1 MHMNNRYLDTTN
13 TDPTI
18 NLAMEEALLLSN
30 PPVPT
35 LFLWQNAH
43 TVVIGRGQNAWKECR
58 SDLLREEG
66 GTLVRRSTG
75 GGAVYH
81 DLGNLNFSFLMPK
94 ATYDVPRQLQ
104 VIARAVANFGIE
116 AEASGRNDIVL
127 VPSGAKFSGNAFRH
141 TPSASLHHGTILM
154 DVDFSK
160 LGRYLQP
167 SRAKLEAKGVDSV
180 RARVGNLSELAPDIT
195 IPALKDALHTAFI
208 QEYGPT
214 DTLDITDLVD
224 AAQLDSLTAKYRDW
238 GWTFGS
244 TPQFDLTL
252 EHRFPFGMLELH
264 LRLKQGAIQEAACY
278 TDANDPDLA
287 SRLAAALTGSPFTP
301 EALHERLKNSPHEE
315 DREVGDWLAGQRL

>member
-1 MHMNNRYLDTTN
+1 MNNRYLDTTN
-13 TDPTI
+13 TDPTR
-18 NLAMEEALLLSN
+18 NLAMEEALLLAD

-94 ATYDVPRQLQ
+94 ALYDVPRQLQ
-104 VIARAVANFGIE
+104 VIAKAVAHFGIQ
-116 AEASGRNDIVL
+116 AQASGRNDIVL

-141 TPSASLHHGTILM
+141 TQTASLHHGTILM
-154 DVDFSK
+154 DVDFTK

-167 SRAKLEAKGVDSV
+167 SKAKLDAKGVQSV

-195 IPALKDALHTAFI
+195 IPALKTALFDAFQ
-208 QEYGPT
+208 QEYGST
-214 DTLDITDLVD
+214 DTLKITDLVD

-238 GWTFGS
+238 DWTFGK
-244 TPQFDLTL
+244 TPLFDLSL
-252 EHRFPFGMLELH
+252 ENRFPFGMVDLH
-264 LRLKQGAIQEAACY
+264 LRLKAGTIQEAACF

-287 SRLAAALTGSPFTP
+287 QRLADALTGCAFTP
-301 EALHERLKNSPHEE
+301 DALKARLGTSPHEE
-315 DREVGDWLAGQRL
+315 DRQVGDWLAEQRL

>member
-1 MHMNNRYLDTTN
+1 MNNRYLDTTN
-13 TDPTI
+13 TDPTR
-18 NLAMEEALLLSN
+18 NLAMEEALLLAD

-81 DLGNLNFSFLMPK
+81 DLGNLNFSFLMPG
-94 ATYDVPRQLQ
+94 AIYDVPRQLQ
-104 VIARAVANFGIE
+104 VIAKAVAHFGIE

-141 TPSASLHHGTILM
+141 TQTASLHHGTILM
-154 DVDFSK
+154 DVDFTK

-167 SRAKLEAKGVDSV
+167 SKAKLDAKGVQSV
-180 RARVGNLSELAPDIT
+180 RARVGNLSELAPGIN
-195 IPALKDALHTAFI
+195 IPALKTALFEAFHE
-208 QEYGPT
+208 EYGAT
-214 DTLDITDLVD
+214 DTVAVTDLVD
-224 AAQLDSLTAKYRDW
+224 AAHLDSLTAKYRDW
-238 GWTFGS
+238 DWTFGK
-244 TPQFDLTL
+244 TPLFDLSL
-252 EHRFPFGMLELH
+252 ENRFPFGMVDLH
-264 LRLKQGAIQEAACY
+264 LHVKQGTIQEAACF

-287 SRLAAALTGSPFTP
+287 GRLAAALTGAPFTP
-301 EALHERLKNSPHEE
+301 EALHERLKNNPHEE
-315 DREVGDWLAGQRL
+315 DRQVGDWLLTQRL